1 MKGASAM
8 CDCSKRCDG
17 CGGPLAVYDGEAY
30 CPMCVSYT
38 INIGVCDRCGKPAAL
53 TPTNRT
59 RCVCDECAEKKVLG

>member
-1 MKGASAM
+1 
-8 CDCSKRCDG
+8 
-17 CGGPLAVYDGEAY
+17 
-30 CPMCVSYT
+30 MCVSYT